1 MTHVS
6 FCVNKDIKE
15 TIVIDINNGDEVI
28 ERSAKVISWSDILSD
43 LDSNFFEI
51 NYIKMDFL
59 FDENDKLISI
69 RINE

>member
-1 MTHVS
+1 MAHVS

-15 TIVIDINNGDEVI
+15 TIVIDINNGDDVI
-28 ERSAKVISWSDILSD
+28 ERSAKVISLSDILSD
-43 LDSNFFEI
+43 LDSDFFEI

>member
-1 MTHVS
+1 MAHVS
-6 FCVNKDIKE
+6 FGVNKDIKE
-15 TIVIDINNGDEVI
+15 TIVIDINNGDDVI
-28 ERSAKVISWSDILSD
+28 ERSAKVISLSDILSD

>member
-1 MTHVS
+1 MAHVS

-15 TIVIDINNGDEVI
+15 TIVIDINNGDDVI
-28 ERSAKVISWSDILSD
+28 ERSAKVISLSDILSD

>member
-28 ERSAKVISWSDILSD
+28 ERSAKVIS
-43 LDSNFFEI
+43 
-51 NYIKMDFL
+51 
-59 FDENDKLISI
+59 
-69 RINE
+69 